1 MLQYLRRYVDADE
14 IVTFGTIEGRYTH
27 LIKPGDAN
35 QVVRLMKKEYEPVKH
50 CFPQKLCK

>member
-1 MLQYLRRYVDADE
+1 MLQYLRRYVEADE